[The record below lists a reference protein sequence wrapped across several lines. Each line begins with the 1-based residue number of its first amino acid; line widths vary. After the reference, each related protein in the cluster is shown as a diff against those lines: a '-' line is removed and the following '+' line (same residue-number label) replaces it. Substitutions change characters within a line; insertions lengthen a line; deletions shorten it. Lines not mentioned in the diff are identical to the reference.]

1 MSAALPIDLA
11 QALAP
16 VERLVPAIELVG
28 VMAFA
33 FSGFAE
39 ARKKDMDVVGVFV
52 IAFVTAFGGGTLR
65 DLLLDRRPFYW
76 VENSEYVV
84 LLLVLTM
91 LITPTMRLAHRLVP
105 NWAFVTADAIG
116 LGFFSIA
123 GMAYALQ
130 VGMPWIVAAMMAVI
144 TGVFGG
150 LLRDVILNE
159 VPIVLRDGRPYA
171 TAAFAG
177 CWIYMGLDWSG
188 VGEVNALWL
197 AALATVLLRMLAWW
211 REWSIAYPRR

>member
-65 DLLLDRRPFYW
+65 DLLLDRRPFFW

-123 GMAYALQ
+123 GMAYAMQ

-159 VPIVLRDGRPYA
+159 VPMVLRDGKPYA
-171 TAAFAG
+171 LAAFLGCGAYSLMLAAG
-177 CWIYMGLDWSG
+177 MPSSAAAWAASTFIVIVRLLAWRYDWS
-188 VGEVNALWL
+188 
-197 AALATVLLRMLAWW
+197 
-211 REWSIAYPRR
+211 IK